1 MTTTAST
8 PTAVTETRRAAGEA
22 LPWTAPGLSTE
33 ATTRLVE
40 SLQDRL
46 GSLTDLH
53 LTLKHVHWNVVGP
66 TFVAVHEMLDPQ
78 VDAVR
83 LMADDVAER
92 IATLGGVPVGT
103 PGALVERRGWSDY
116 AVGRADASEHLVA
129 LDRVYEGVIGDH
141 RAATALAGEL
151 DPVTEDLLVS
161 QTRELEKL
169 HWFVR
174 AHYGV

>member
-1 MTTTAST
+1 MTTTTSAGTGALTGST
-8 PTAVTETRRAAGEA
+8 FQES
-22 LPWTAPGLSTE
+22 LPWRAPGLSVE
-33 ATTRLVE
+33 ATRQLVE

-46 GSLTDLH
+46 ASLTDLH
-53 LTLKHVHWNVVGP
+53 LTLKHIHWNVTGP
-66 TFVAVHEMLDPQ
+66 TFIAVHEMLDPQ

-92 IATLGGVPVGT
+92 ISTLGGVPVGT
-103 PGALVERRGWSDY
+103 PGALVERRGWQDY
-116 AVGRADASEHLVA
+116 SVGRADAAEHLPA
-129 LDRVYEGVIGDH
+129 LDRVYAGVIGDH

-169 HWFVR
+169 HWFIR
-174 AHYGV
+174 AHANA